1 MKLLSSRMSVYLHKK
16 KYKCFKA
23 PAFKKWTS
31 HLNAGAHA
39 WVLCDRHRPDVSAM
53 SYLVCGCQEELNNF
67 FNLEKKPSSCFNS
80 PSFPSCMLSPASG
93 GLPVLPPPEQ
103 RPTLQQW
110 GSIRK
115 HVCTDADVKKQN
127 KKNTPDG
134 SNLEMFARKRLCTC
148 GGRGDTIYRPL
159 RIGLI
164 LSVAH

>member
-1 MKLLSSRMSVYLHKK
+1 MKLLSSRMSVYLHKKKKK

-115 HVCTDADVKKQN
+115 HVCTDADVKK
-127 KKNTPDG
+127 KTPQMG
-134 SNLEMFARKRLCTC
+134 QIWRCLPE
-148 GGRGDTIYRPL
+148 
-159 RIGLI
+159 
-164 LSVAH
+164 SVFVPVVVAVTPFTVPSTSVSSSA